1 MLVLGTGVGVT
12 WGIWWGSGTR
22 VGWLVEKTA
31 NRGLVGTGNGLAPV
45 SWLSQSKGKA
55 FERKRGGKKKRKKQK
70 WETEPSRSRDLARN
84 SRDLARKLMNC
95 RSPRKMSPPGFDSC
109 LGFLLSGC
117 R

>member
-55 FERKRGGKKKRKKQK
+55 FERKRGGKKKKEKTKVGNGAQPQPRFGAKQ
-70 WETEPSRSRDLARN
+70 
-84 SRDLARKLMNC
+84 
-95 RSPRKMSPPGFDSC
+95 PRFGAKTHE
-109 LGFLLSGC
+109 L
-117 R
+117 